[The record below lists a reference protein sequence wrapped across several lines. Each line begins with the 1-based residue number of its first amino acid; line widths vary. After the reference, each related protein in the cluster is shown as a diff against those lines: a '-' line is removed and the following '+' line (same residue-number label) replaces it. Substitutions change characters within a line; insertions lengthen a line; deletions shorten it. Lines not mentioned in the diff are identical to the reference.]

1 MSLPPA
7 GPRRRAAVLSRLD
20 QHVEWKPFSRIFR
33 VFGFDY
39 KHKPE
44 AWHHSLQ
51 HGVLP
56 RLNHLDTTLG
66 KAAQHARDV

>member
-1 MSLPPA
+1 
-7 GPRRRAAVLSRLD
+7 
-20 QHVEWKPFSRIFR
+20 

-51 HGVLP
+51 LLKHEVLP
-56 RLNHLDTTLG
+56 RLNHPDTTLG
-66 KAAQHARDV
+66 KAA

>member
-1 MSLPPA
+1 
-7 GPRRRAAVLSRLD
+7 
-20 QHVEWKPFSRIFR
+20 